1 MGYASPERGG
11 RALDLSHSDT
21 SPLLVSGV
29 IEHYPA
35 GHEVPR
41 HSHHCGHLLYATEGV
56 LLVQADT
63 GQWLVPPTTAVWLR
77 PGVPHQLNATTA
89 VNVHGLFIDEILAAQ
104 LPDHDCVLHVTP
116 LVRELIAALVQ
127 VIPQAAPPLR
137 DALLGQLLLE
147 ELRVLHPLPFHLPWP
162 KDDLMRRI
170 CADLVRSPALQQT
183 MIEVAQQYALT
194 PKTLHRRFLKST
206 GMNLG
211 KWRQQMRLMASIQ
224 LLLQG
229 KSITQAALE
238 SGYESLSAYSVAFKK
253 TFAYP
258 PSEFLATLS
267 QYPDTGQDVGM
278 V

>member
-267 QYPDTGQDVGM
+267 
-278 V
+278 

>member
-21 SPLLVSGV
+21 SPLLVTGV

-41 HSHHCGHLLYATEGV
+41 HRHHRGHLLYATEGV

-104 LPDHDCVLHVTP
+104 LPDHDCVIHVTP

-127 VIPQAAPPLR
+127 VVPQANPPLR
-137 DALLGQLLLE
+137 DTLLGQLLIE
-147 ELRVLHPLPFHLPWP
+147 ELRVLRPLPFHLPWP
-162 KDDLMRRI
+162 DEDLMRRI
-170 CADLVRSPALQQT
+170 CEDLVRSPAQQRT
-183 MIEVAQQYALT
+183 MDEVAQQYALT

-224 LLLQG
+224 FLLQG
-229 KSITQAALE
+229 RSITQAALE

-267 QYPDTGQDVGM
+267 RYPEQDM
-278 V
+278 VPQSS

>member
-1 MGYASPERGG
+1 MGYASPDQGG
-11 RALDLSHSDT
+11 QALDLSHSES
-21 SPLLVSGV
+21 SPLLVTGV

-41 HSHHCGHLLYATEGV
+41 HSHPRGHLLYATEGV
-56 LLVQADT
+56 LLVQAAT

-77 PGVPHQLNATTA
+77 PGVPHQLSTTTS
-89 VNVHGLFIDEILAAQ
+89 VNVHGLFIDEILTAQ
-104 LPDHDCVLHVTP
+104 LPDHDCVVHVTP

-127 VIPQAAPPLR
+127 VVPQANPPLR
-137 DALLGQLLLE
+137 DTLLGQLLIE
-147 ELRVLHPLPFHLPWP
+147 ELSALQPLPFHLPWP
-162 KDDLMRRI
+162 EESLMKQI
-170 CADLVRSPALQQT
+170 CEDLVRSPAQQRNVD
-183 MIEVAQQYALT
+183 ELAQHYALT

-206 GMNLG
+206 GMHLG

-224 LLLQG
+224 FLLQG
-229 KSITQAALE
+229 RSITQAALE

-267 QYPDTGQDVGM
+267 RYPEQDM
-278 V
+278 MPQSS

>member
-41 HSHHCGHLLYATEGV
+41 HSHHRGHLLYATEGV

-77 PGVPHQLNATTA
+77 PGVPHQLNATTT

-104 LPDHDCVLHVTP
+104 LPDHDCVIHVTP
-116 LVRELIAALVQ
+116 LVRELIAALVR
-127 VIPQAAPPLR
+127 VIPQENPPLR
-137 DALLGQLLLE
+137 DALLGQLLIE

-162 KDDLMRRI
+162 EDELMRRI
-170 CADLVRSPALQQT
+170 CEDLVRSPAQ
-183 MIEVAQQYALT
+183 
-194 PKTLHRRFLKST
+194 
-206 GMNLG
+206 
-211 KWRQQMRLMASIQ
+211 
-224 LLLQG
+224 
-229 KSITQAALE
+229 
-238 SGYESLSAYSVAFKK
+238 
-253 TFAYP
+253 
-258 PSEFLATLS
+258 
-267 QYPDTGQDVGM
+267 
-278 V
+278 